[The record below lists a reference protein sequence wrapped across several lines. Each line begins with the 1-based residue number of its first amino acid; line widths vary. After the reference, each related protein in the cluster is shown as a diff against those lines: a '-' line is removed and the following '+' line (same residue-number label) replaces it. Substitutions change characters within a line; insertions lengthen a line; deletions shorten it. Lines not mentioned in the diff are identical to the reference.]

1 MTAERTRDLILWCA
15 VLAGPIIWLWSF
27 QAKFSWVPIACA
39 SQSKLALLG
48 FSLLALAFTLLAGF
62 LAWRQWKELGSR
74 QPDEAADPSSRARF
88 MAVGAMVFSVGF
100 SMVIVAQ
107 TVPDLILNSC
117 Q

>member
-1 MTAERTRDLILWCA
+1 MAFLKEDD
-15 VLAGPIIWLWSF
+15 
-27 QAKFSWVPIACA
+27 CA
-39 SQSKLALLG
+39 SLSMASRARF
-48 FSLLALAFTLLAGF
+48 FSFLALAFTLFAGF